1 MQRGQTYQFDALTLR
16 NCTMFRKDLKCKCCL
31 FFFWGLLISV
41 VILTS
46 FSNYSRR
53 FYLYLFFMTFHDLLL
68 VSNETTNLACF
79 TVNTILFVCLS
90 FLVLFFSVWMSYEKR
105 ESFPLFLSL
114 DDSPPL
120 SILFI
125 HVIVYINQGADQF
138 STKLS
143 TRSKALKSA
152 LEEKTLS
159 VHKFSESWK
168 SWKLYAIL
176 TFPYESTMLHW
187 IYFMLGHIKLRRS
200 LMECPHPCTAYEW
213 QQILVQMLGF
223 TGASLLAE

>member
-1 MQRGQTYQFDALTLR
+1 
-16 NCTMFRKDLKCKCCL
+16 
-31 FFFWGLLISV
+31 
-41 VILTS
+41 
-46 FSNYSRR
+46 
-53 FYLYLFFMTFHDLLL
+53 
-68 VSNETTNLACF
+68 
-79 TVNTILFVCLS
+79 
-90 FLVLFFSVWMSYEKR
+90 MSYEKR

-159 VHKFSESWK
+159 VHKFSES
-168 SWKLYAIL
+168 
-176 TFPYESTMLHW
+176 
-187 IYFMLGHIKLRRS
+187 
-200 LMECPHPCTAYEW
+200 
-213 QQILVQMLGF
+213 
-223 TGASLLAE
+223 